1 MVEIS
6 ETVLAVIGLGIPIV
20 LGMAYFIISR
30 KDKKTS
36 DNRSYDMDVGSEER
50 DKVELARKVK
60 KELAD
65 EAEKVESIRKDIAK
79 FVKEEMHEFIEQK
92 VKELKIERDH
102 VIQTFEQRIE
112 SKFQLVS
119 QENKSKF
126 QASDIVMSNLMS
138 KMVEIAKVQADAIIK
153 INDSIDALKRL
164 LYELTGKISRAERD
178 INNKVSKGDSK
189 TP

>member
-6 ETVLAVIGLGIPIV
+6 ETILAVIGLGVPIV
-20 LGMAYFIISR
+20 LGMAYFLITR
-30 KDKKTS
+30 RDKKVT
-36 DNRSYDMDVGSEER
+36 DNRSFSLDLGSEER

-102 VIQTFEQRIE
+102 VIQTFENKIE
-112 SKFQLVS
+112 TKFQLS
-119 QENKSKF
+119 QQESTSKF
-126 QASDIVMSNLMS
+126 EASGLVMNNLMT
-138 KMVEIAKVQADAIIK
+138 KMVDIAKVQAESVIK

-178 INNKVSKGDSK
+178 INNKQDKE
-189 TP
+189 

>member
-6 ETVLAVIGLGIPIV
+6 ETILAVIGLGVPIV
-20 LGMAYFIISR
+20 LGLVYFLVTR
-30 KDKKTS
+30 KDKKAT
-36 DNRSYDMDVGSEER
+36 DTRSFNLDVGSEER

-92 VKELKIERDH
+92 VKELKTERNH
-102 VIQTFEQRIE
+102 VIETFEQKME
-112 SKFQLVS
+112 TKFQLS
-119 QENKSKF
+119 NQETASKF
-126 QASDIVMSNLMS
+126 TASDIIMSNLMT
-138 KMVEIAKVQADAIIK
+138 KMVDIAKIQTDAVIK

-178 INNKVSKGDSK
+178 INHKQDK
-189 TP
+189 PE

>member
-1 MVEIS
+1 MVEVS
-6 ETVLAVIGLGIPIV
+6 ESILAVIGLGIPIA
-20 LGMAYFIISR
+20 LGLVYFLVSR
-30 KDKKTS
+30 KDKKAV
-36 DNRSYDMDVGSEER
+36 DNRSFDLDLGSEER

-92 VKELKIERDH
+92 VKEQKIERDH
-102 VIQTFEQRIE
+102 VIETFEQKIE
-112 SKFQLVS
+112 AKFQLSS
-119 QENKSKF
+119 QETTSKF
-126 QASDIVMSNLMS
+126 QASDIVMTNLMT

-178 INNKVSKGDSK
+178 INNKVSKTDNQ
-189 TP
+189 

>member
-6 ETVLAVIGLGIPIV
+6 ETILAVIGLGVPMV
-20 LGMAYFIISR
+20 LGLVYFIVTR
-30 KDKKTS
+30 KDKKVI
-36 DNRSYDMDVGSEER
+36 DNRNFDMDVGSEER

-79 FVKEEMHEFIEQK
+79 FVKEEMHEFINQKIQELKTGETHVIESFEQK
-92 VKELKIERDH
+92 IE
-102 VIQTFEQRIE
+102 T
-112 SKFQLVS
+112 KFQLNE
-119 QENKSKF
+119 QQMKSKF
-126 QASDIVMSNLMS
+126 AASDLVMGNLMT

-178 INNKVSKGDSK
+178 INNKVSKK
-189 TP
+189 EE

>member
-6 ETVLAVIGLGIPIV
+6 ETILAVIGLGVPIV
-20 LGMAYFIISR
+20 LGLVYFLVTR
-30 KDKKTS
+30 KDKKAT
-36 DNRSYDMDVGSEER
+36 DNRSFNLDVGSEER

-92 VKELKIERDH
+92 IKELKIERDH
-102 VIQTFEQRIE
+102 VIQSFEQKMETRFQLTDQE
-112 SKFQLVS
+112 TTSKFA
-119 QENKSKF
+119 
-126 QASDIVMSNLMS
+126 ASDLIMANLMT
-138 KMVEIAKVQADAIIK
+138 KMVEIAKIQTDAVIK

-178 INNKVSKGDSK
+178 INHKQDK
-189 TP
+189 PE